1 MYIYILYVYIYICVY
16 MHICIYINNKY
27 LLFMY
32 GGGGSGLVAKSCL
45 TLVTPSTVC
54 HMYGPIWTVCQAP
67 LPWDSPG
74 KWVAMPSSRG
84 SSQPRD

>member
-1 MYIYILYVYIYICVY
+1 MYMHTICIYLLCVY

-32 GGGGSGLVAKSCL
+32 SGGSSGLVAKSCL

-54 HMYGPIWTVCQAP
+54 RMYGHMDCM
-67 LPWDSPG
+67 S
-74 KWVAMPSSRG
+74 G
-84 SSQPRD
+84 SSSMGFSR